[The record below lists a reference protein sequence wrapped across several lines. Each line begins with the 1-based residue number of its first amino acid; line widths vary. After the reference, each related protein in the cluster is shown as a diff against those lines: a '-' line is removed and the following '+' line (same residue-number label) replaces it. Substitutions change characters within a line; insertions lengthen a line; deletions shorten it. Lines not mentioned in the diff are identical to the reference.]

1 MTIYHS
7 GRVQNI
13 SLFKGTESKTG
24 FYKEAQGG
32 QVGEGENQMSL
43 LNFSCCSRNKAVIL
57 PGFSNLSVQGN
68 HLGFLFKID
77 SDSVG
82 LGGKGAKILHF

>member
-7 GRVQNI
+7 GGVQNI
-13 SLFKGTESKTG
+13 SLFRGTESKTG
-24 FYKEAQGG
+24 FYKEALGG
-32 QVGEGENQMSL
+32 QVGEGENQASVL
-43 LNFSCCSRNKAVIL
+43 HFSCCSRNKAVIL

-82 LGGKGAKILHF
+82 VGGEGS